1 MGWNHHKVVRARS
14 GLLVDVEGCI
24 LQERITGGEPMG
36 EGVEG
41 DRFGESDL
49 RGCWRVG
56 AW

>member
-1 MGWNHHKVVRARS
+1 VVRARS
-14 GLLVDVEGCI
+14 GLLGGVGGCS
-24 LQERITGGEPMG
+24 LSERIAGGEPMG

-41 DRFGESDL
+41 DRSGESGS

>member
-1 MGWNHHKVVRARS
+1 VVRARS

-36 EGVEG
+36 GGVKG
-41 DRFGESDL
+41 DRFGESGS